1 MYEQKP
7 SQVSCF
13 YLSLSL
19 TFTSSPLNWALK
31 KDKTTATT
39 PWQERRRLDSQ
50 KDDVSLTEQDKEE
63 LQFARESIERQRREH
78 FACNFCRKAFG
89 ATSLDKDRCA
99 HQQWKIMWDEKEW
112 PKAYRLLYRWLE
124 TKNLLNNCSNQ
135 SCVLRHSS
143 HGNHATQ
150 TDTFWREGRTT
161 NYISNQIFTSQ
172 SFLQVTI

>member
-1 MYEQKP
+1 MYEQKS

-13 YLSLSL
+13 YLRLSL

-78 FACNFCRKAFG
+78 FACNFCRKAIW
-89 ATSLDKDRCA
+89 SYKDRCA
-99 HQQWKIMWDEKEW
+99 H
-112 PKAYRLLYRWLE
+112 KAAME
-124 TKNLLNNCSNQ
+124 
-135 SCVLRHSS
+135 
-143 HGNHATQ
+143 GNE
-150 TDTFWREGRTT
+150 R
-161 NYISNQIFTSQ
+161 
-172 SFLQVTI
+172 